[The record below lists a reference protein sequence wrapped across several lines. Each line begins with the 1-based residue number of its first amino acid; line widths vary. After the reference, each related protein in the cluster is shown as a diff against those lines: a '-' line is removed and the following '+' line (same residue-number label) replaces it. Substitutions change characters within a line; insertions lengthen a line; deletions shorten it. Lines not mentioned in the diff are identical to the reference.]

1 MNAGATADTLENF
14 DVAVI
19 GGGIQGAGVA
29 QAASA
34 AGYRTLLV
42 ERGEWAAATSRASSK
57 LVHGGLRY
65 LESGQLHLVYH
76 SLQER
81 QQLFRNAP
89 GLVEAVPFYIPIYRN
104 TRRRPWQ
111 IRAGLSLYALLA
123 GLQPQARFRSVP
135 RAEWPT
141 LGGLRQQDLQ
151 AVFQY
156 WDGQTDDAALT
167 RAVAHSAA
175 ELGAH
180 CEQHCELLTAVQ
192 RGDGG
197 YQLQLRSGTREWAC
211 SARSLVNATG
221 PWVNELLQRCTPN
234 PPQRALSLVKGTHIV
249 LPPMGLPGIFYLEA
263 PSDGRAVFVMPW
275 QGATLVGT
283 TEVEV
288 DTPAATPS
296 QREIDYLLDTVRHY
310 LPAQPLEISGSFAG
324 VRVLPA
330 GSGRAFSRARESV
343 IAQFDA
349 GHAPLISIYGGKLT
363 TYRYTAAEVV
373 AQLRKKLGAR
383 TVIADTRE
391 LALWKL

>member
-1 MNAGATADTLENF
+1 MNAGSTADIVENY

-89 GLVEAVPFYIPIYRN
+89 RLVEAVRFYIPIYRH

-111 IRAGLSLYALLA
+111 IRAGLSLYALLT

-135 RAEWPT
+135 RAEWST

-167 RAVAHSAA
+167 RAVAQSAA
-175 ELGAH
+175 GLGAH

-192 RGDGG
+192 HGDG
-197 YQLQLRSGTREWAC
+197 YQLRLRSGVREWTC
-211 SARSLVNATG
+211 NARSLVNATG
-221 PWVNELLQRCTPN
+221 PWVNDLLQRCTPS
-234 PPQRALSLVKGTHIV
+234 PPPRALSLVKGTHIV
-249 LPPMGLPGIFYLEA
+249 LPPMELPGIFYLEA

-275 QGATLVGT
+275 QGTTLVGT

-288 DTPAATPS
+288 DTPAAKPS
-296 QREIDYLLDTVRHY
+296 QTEIDYLLDTVRHY
-310 LPAQPLEISGSFAG
+310 LPAQPLEITGSFAG
-324 VRVLPA
+324 VRVLPT

-343 IAQFDA
+343 IAQFDT
-349 GHAPLISIYGGKLT
+349 GNAPLVSIYGGKLT

-373 AQLRKKLGAR
+373 ALLQKKLGTRNA
-383 TVIADTRE
+383 IADTRT
-391 LALWKL
+391 LAL